1 MSFEGSFFINRPIYL
16 FSSPFS
22 RKQGAFYARSR
33 DNLVLHCVR
42 CPVGRCGFKGCWYIR
57 LQPRG
62 QLTAGLFRSASDPF
76 FSGPPTVLAT
86 DLLKLDSRS
95 PRRAGF
101 HGPGMKGRCFVAARP
116 HCERPTKEMLCRT
129 PLFQRSGTDSRSAC
143 GLGTKKDTGAAFPA
157 GIFPFLFFMVLRVP
171 CAGEQPRERSCL
183 HTASLSWGG
192 EV

>member
-1 MSFEGSFFINRPIYL
+1 MPCGTLWFQRLLVHTPATPRAINGRPL
-16 FSSPFS
+16 
-22 RKQGAFYARSR
+22 
-33 DNLVLHCVR
+33 
-42 CPVGRCGFKGCWYIR
+42 PVGV
-57 LQPRG
+57 
-62 QLTAGLFRSASDPF
+62 RSL

-143 GLGTKKDTGAAFPA
+143 GLGTKKRYWGSVPGRDFS
-157 GIFPFLFFMVLRVP
+157 ISFFMVLRVP

-192 EV
+192 RSK